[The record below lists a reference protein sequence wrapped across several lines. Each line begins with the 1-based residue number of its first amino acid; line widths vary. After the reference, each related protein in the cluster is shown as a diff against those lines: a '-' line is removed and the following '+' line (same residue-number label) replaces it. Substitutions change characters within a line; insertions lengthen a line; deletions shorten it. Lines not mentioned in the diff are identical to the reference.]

1 MPIVVIAQS
10 IISAISIPTEADNIN
25 IHMNDGE
32 LVSLTKRELKQKHS
46 TPTDIVYKRNKE
58 YHNIAVADIDYI
70 RYESLDTY
78 DKTANFIDEYN
89 IMIKELDQH
98 VLDYYNTKRYRKS
111 RTSQTLAV
119 AGWTLAVAGNPIFWA
134 VAPIPTTQAAL
145 TMKQVDKAYVLNGS
159 EWKACKKFQKEKI
172 KALKEKAQQNKEVKE
187 SPFEIY
193 RLSSPTPYQ
202 EHFNKNLE
210 I

>member
-25 IHMNDGE
+25 IHMKDGE
-32 LVSLTKRELKQKHS
+32 LISISKRELKEKKS
-46 TPTDIVYKRNKE
+46 TPTEIVYKRMGE
-58 YHNIAVADIDYI
+58 YKNIPISDIEYV

-78 DKTANFIDEYN
+78 DKTAHFVEEYDL
-89 IMIKELDQH
+89 MIKEMDQH
-98 VLDYYNTKRYRKS
+98 VLEYYNTKRYKKS

-145 TMKQVDKAYVLNGS
+145 TMKTVDKAYVLNGK
-159 EWKACKKFQKEKI
+159 EWKACKKEQKRK
-172 KALKEKAQQNKEVKE
+172 VKE
-187 SPFEIY
+187 LKKNAQEKESLIEIQK
-193 RLSSPTPYQ
+193 LSSPNPYQ
-202 EHFNKNLE
+202 DYHNHNLNS
-210 I
+210 